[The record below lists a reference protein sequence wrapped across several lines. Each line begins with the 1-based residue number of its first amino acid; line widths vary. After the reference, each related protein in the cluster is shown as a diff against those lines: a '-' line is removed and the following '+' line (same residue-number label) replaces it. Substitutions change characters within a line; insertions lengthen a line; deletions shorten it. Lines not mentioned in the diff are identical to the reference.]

1 MCLTLQQTTFWSHSL
16 EAMPGLG
23 ATKMRIKQ
31 TSSSGLM
38 GQPSH
43 LRAGWA
49 VSLTVRT
56 RTAFTWI
63 LQEIG
68 LMGEARMQ
76 RNSSANI
83 KVSQKFMV
91 FILCFCVS
99 QFNHSSENPRVCPTC
114 VECPDCPVC
123 PDRPDCPADSEPWT
137 EIILSISISLGL
149 AVALLIMVIIMIWA
163 KNAMAREIIIDDKKY
178 QIYR

>member
-1 MCLTLQQTTFWSHSL
+1 
-16 EAMPGLG
+16 MPGLG
-23 ATKMRIKQ
+23 ATKMTIKQ

-38 GQPSH
+38 EQPSH

-114 VECPDCPVC
+114 VECPDCPDC
-123 PDRPDCPADSEPWT
+123 PLPDCPADSEPWT
-137 EIILSISISLGL
+137 EIILSISISLGV
-149 AVALLIMVIIMIWA
+149 AVALLIVVNIIQMIWA
-163 KNAMAREIIIDDKKY
+163 RNAMAREIIIDDRKY
-178 QIYR
+178 KIYKYL

>member
-1 MCLTLQQTTFWSHSL
+1 MCLTLQQTIFWTPSL
-16 EAMPGLG
+16 AMPGLG

-49 VSLTVRT
+49 VNLTVRT
-56 RTAFTWI
+56 RTEFTWI
-63 LQEIG
+63 QQEIG

-91 FILCFCVS
+91 IFLCFCVY
-99 QFNHSSENPRVCPTC
+99 QFSVQSFLRESPRVSRLCRVPRL
-114 VECPDCPVC
+114 PSLP
-123 PDRPDCPADSEPWT
+123 RPPRLP
-137 EIILSISISLGL
+137 
-149 AVALLIMVIIMIWA
+149 
-163 KNAMAREIIIDDKKY
+163 R
-178 QIYR
+178 RF